1 MDIED
6 NTKNPS
12 AEFIEEEQADLDWHK
27 ECAKKL
33 ARQIL
38 EERNLKLL
46 VIQKEREYTEK
57 KNQLTKAREQHLDQY
72 SLQPNDQIAVT
83 IDEYQKFCIQNL
95 ENRIDYLQKRAEKI
109 QQELTIA
116 HNKEPD
122 EHGDLVTHDQANFV
136 LQENINDLLYENR
149 TLEKYVRSEN
159 FRIYDETIGT
169 LKFNLEE
176 LRSKL
181 DKFRAVRKDLETS
194 AKDKTKVLHKLQRKV
209 EREGNKHKHN

>member
-1 MDIED
+1 MDIEE
-6 NTKNPS
+6 TLKNPEDS
-12 AEFIEEEQADLDWHK
+12 LVQEDAGDQDWHK

-46 VIQKEREYTEK
+46 VIQKEREYAEK
-57 KNQLTKAREQHLDQY
+57 KEQLKKAREHHIDQY
-72 SLQPNDQIAVT
+72 NLNPNDQVSVT

-109 QQELTIA
+109 QQELVIA

-136 LQENINDLLYENR
+136 LQENINDLLYENK

-169 LKFNLEE
+169 LKYNLDE
-176 LRSKL
+176 LRMKL
-181 DKFRAVRKDLETS
+181 DRFRAVRKDLEEST
-194 AKDKTKVLHKLQRKV
+194 KDKTKVLHKLQRKV
-209 EREGNKHKHN
+209 EKEAAQSKRN